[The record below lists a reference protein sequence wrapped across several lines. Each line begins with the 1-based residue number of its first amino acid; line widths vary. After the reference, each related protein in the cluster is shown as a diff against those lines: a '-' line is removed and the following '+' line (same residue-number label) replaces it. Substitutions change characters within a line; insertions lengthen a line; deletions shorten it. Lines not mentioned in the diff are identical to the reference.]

1 MRKGKE
7 KIKIMKIRLQTK
19 TIALF
24 LLVVLVNAMGLG
36 ITGYHISEVAQELKE
51 SRENALP
58 MLLTTS
64 KVAFNTATQAAE
76 VRGFI
81 TAGTQEMLFN
91 YQRLS
96 IENTKL
102 EEDLLASAKTEEDR
116 KLVAELKELDEQ
128 FDTIAG
134 EKVIPLR
141 QLKQEEAAVR
151 VMVAELTPV
160 TVALLNKTNEYIDF
174 REKQIHAA
182 FDTMIKTMEIAQTI
196 AIGVSCLS
204 IILGSLIGFCS
215 ARAIARPLA
224 ALVDTAGAI
233 AGGNLKQ
240 QVAVKRNDEIGEL
253 QKAFKTMLAHLREV
267 VATVQNN
274 ARQVAASSSELTA
287 NAEQSAQAANQV
299 AAAITQVALGAEQQR
314 NAVKETAT
322 VVEQMSAGIQQI
334 AANANAVSACSEQT
348 AGTARNGRQA
358 IDTAIEQMHSI
369 KVTVERSAQVVAK
382 LGNHSQEIGQIVATI
397 SSLAGQTN
405 LLALNAAIE
414 AARAGEQGRGFAV
427 VAEEV
432 RKLAEQSQAAAKHIA
447 ALISEIQADTNQA
460 VTAMESGNQEVQ
472 VGTEVIGTAGR
483 SFHAI
488 TNSIHDMAAQIREI
502 SAAVQQ
508 LAGGSRQIV
517 DSIRAIDK
525 VSQNAAGHTQTVSAA
540 TEEQSASMAE
550 IAAAS
555 AALAKMAQELQNAIQ
570 RFRL

>member
-1 MRKGKE
+1 
-7 KIKIMKIRLQTK
+7 MKISLQIK
-19 TIALF
+19 TIVFF
-24 LLVVLVNAMGLG
+24 LLVVLVNAIGLG
-36 ITGYHISEVAQELKE
+36 ITGYQINEVAQELKE
-51 SRENALP
+51 NREHALP

-81 TAGTQEMLFN
+81 TAGTEEMLFN

-128 FDTIAG
+128 FDIIAG

-141 QLKQEEAAVR
+141 QLNKEAAAVQ
-151 VMVAELTPV
+151 VMVSELTPV

-182 FDTMIKTMEIAQTI
+182 FNTMITTIEIAQTI
-196 AIGVSCLS
+196 AIGVSFLS
-204 IILGSLIGFCS
+204 IILGILIGFFS
-215 ARAIARPLA
+215 ARAITRPLTT
-224 ALVDTAGAI
+224 LVDTARDI
-233 AGGNLKQ
+233 TDGNLNQ
-240 QVAVKRNDEIGEL
+240 QVEVKQNDEIGEL
-253 QKAFKTMLAHLREV
+253 QKAFKTMVSHLRKV
-267 VATVQNN
+267 VSTVQNN
-274 ARQVAASSSELTA
+274 ARQVAASSSDLTA
-287 NAEQSAQAANQV
+287 SAEQSAQAANQV
-299 AAAITQVALGAEQQR
+299 AAAITNVAWGAEQQL
-314 NAVKETAT
+314 NAVNETVA

-348 AGTARNGRQA
+348 AGTAIDGRKA
-358 IDTAIEQMHSI
+358 IDTAIEQMSSI

-382 LGNHSQEIGQIVATI
+382 LGDHSQEIGQIVATI

-405 LLALNAAIE
+405 ILALNAAIE

-432 RKLAEQSQAAAKHIA
+432 RKLAEQSQEAAKHIA
-447 ALISEIQADTNQA
+447 ALISEIQADTNRA
-460 VTAMESGNQEVQ
+460 VIAMESGNQEVN
-472 VGTEVIGTAGR
+472 VGTEVISTAGK
-483 SFHAI
+483 SFHDI
-488 TNSIHDMAAQIREI
+488 TNGIHDMSAQIREI

-508 LAGGSRQIV
+508 LAGGSQQIV
-517 DSIRAIDK
+517 DSVRAIDK
-525 VSQNAAGHTQTVSAA
+525 ISKDTASHTQTVSAA
-540 TEEQSASMAE
+540 TEEQSASMEE

-555 AALAKMAQELQNAIQ
+555 EALAKMSQELQNAIQ